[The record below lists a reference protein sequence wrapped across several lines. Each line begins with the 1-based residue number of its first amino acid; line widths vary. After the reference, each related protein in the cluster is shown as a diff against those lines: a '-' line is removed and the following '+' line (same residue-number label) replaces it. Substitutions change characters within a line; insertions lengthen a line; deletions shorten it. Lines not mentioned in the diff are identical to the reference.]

1 MADLTDITNFILM
14 CLKSKDFHRTECLI
28 KVEAGPGLAENRDK
42 LRLRER
48 IFSQYELIW
57 DK

>member
-1 MADLTDITNFILM
+1 MADLTKFILM